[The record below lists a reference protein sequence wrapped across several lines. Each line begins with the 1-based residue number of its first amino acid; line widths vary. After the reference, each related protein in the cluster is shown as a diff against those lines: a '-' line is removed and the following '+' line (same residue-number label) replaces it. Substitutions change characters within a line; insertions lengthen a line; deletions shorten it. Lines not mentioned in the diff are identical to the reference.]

1 MMDLTTDYLG
11 LKLKSP
17 LVASASPL
25 NTELDNLLRLQA
37 AGAGAVVLPSVFEE
51 QIVREQIGATCKQFG
66 GSASIDTLQSFRPG
80 RPVPTHR
87 IVVS

>member
-1 MMDLTTDYLG
+1 MDLTTDYLG

-37 AGAGAVVLPSVFEE
+37 AGAGRRSLTSTGKSKEPSSQGLRLV
-51 QIVREQIGATCKQFG
+51 ISATFTHPSSTKPVA
-66 GSASIDTLQSFRPG
+66 AS
-80 RPVPTHR
+80 
-87 IVVS
+87 